1 MQCEKPFT
9 ELHKR
14 LDENDNPLPEFQP
27 YNQIDRIAMHH
38 DINYRKAD
46 EGIGTRK
53 EADKIMLDELNSI
66 KTEGIREKIDY
77 AIVKPIIWMK
87 HKLGLGIDPAEAQ
100 ELLKPIRT
108 KFKRRRVFVFNIDD
122 IWSADLKDMQS
133 FSKQNNGVKYLL
145 TVIDLF
151 SKYAYTIPLK
161 SKNAEVIIEA
171 FQTLFK
177 TKKPKKLWTDQGS
190 EFINR
195 SFKKFLSE
203 NNIELYHV
211 YNEGKA
217 NVTERFNKTLG
228 EMIQKHMTTNQTAKY
243 IDVLQKLLNEYNNKF
258 HTSIKMS
265 PFEASDPKNE
275 ITVLNNLYSD
285 IKPSKTK
292 QKFKVGDRVRIQKY
306 KNLFEKGYT
315 PKWTKEIFV
324 VENVRKTTPITYK
337 IKDLNEEPS
346 LGSFYTEELQKT
358 RF

>member
-1 MQCEKPFT
+1 
-9 ELHKR
+9 
-14 LDENDNPLPEFQP
+14 
-27 YNQIDRIAMHH
+27 
-38 DINYRKAD
+38 
-46 EGIGTRK
+46 
-53 EADKIMLDELNSI
+53 
-66 KTEGIREKIDY
+66 
-77 AIVKPIIWMK
+77 MK
-87 HKLGLGIDPAEAQ
+87 HFKHF
-100 ELLKPIRT
+100 LKP
-108 KFKRRRVFVFNIDD
+108 K
-122 IWSADLKDMQS
+122 
-133 FSKQNNGVKYLL
+133 
-145 TVIDLF
+145 
-151 SKYAYTIPLK
+151 
-161 SKNAEVIIEA
+161 
-171 FQTLFK
+171 K
-177 TKKPKKLWTDQGS
+177 TKKLWTDQGS

-217 NVTERFNKTLG
+217 NVIERFNRTLG

-324 VENVRKTTPITYK
+324 VENVRKTTPITFK
-337 IKDLNEEPS
+337 IRDLNEEPI
-346 LGSFYTEELQKT
+346 LGSFYT
-358 RF
+358 

>member
-66 KTEGIREKIDY
+66 KTKGIREKIDY

-151 SKYAYTIPLK
+151 SKYAYTIPLR
-161 SKNAEVIIEA
+161 E
-171 FQTLFK
+171 Q
-177 TKKPKKLWTDQGS
+177 
-190 EFINR
+190 
-195 SFKKFLSE
+195 
-203 NNIELYHV
+203 NIH
-211 YNEGKA
+211 
-217 NVTERFNKTLG
+217 
-228 EMIQKHMTTNQTAKY
+228 Y
-243 IDVLQKLLNEYNNKF
+243 IR
-258 HTSIKMS
+258 
-265 PFEASDPKNE
+265 PF
-275 ITVLNNLYSD
+275 
-285 IKPSKTK
+285 
-292 QKFKVGDRVRIQKY
+292 
-306 KNLFEKGYT
+306 
-315 PKWTKEIFV
+315 
-324 VENVRKTTPITYK
+324 
-337 IKDLNEEPS
+337 
-346 LGSFYTEELQKT
+346 
-358 RF
+358 